1 MYSKSPDQWHHI
13 SISGKHSLG
22 PVTVYTTAVLFIFAD
37 CSNRKKQPIRLHSI
51 VVILLA
57 FFLTSVDACP
67 IVSSRSTSASV
78 AKPEAP
84 PLQDSE
90 TPVTDDESACSAS
103 TDINSNITGESPNDW
118 DQGAG
123 SNEIQGVDSA
133 STTPPSSV
141 DIEPSLGASSQSE
154 TRHNAN
160 PDPGGNVRTTRLSLT
175 IPPYK
180 SPSIAQITPEVQRTT
195 RDSDVQSP
203 SATTSITVSTKIP
216 LASPT
221 ATVPLNDPS
230 TTLPGIRIDGVV
242 NASFDV
248 VLPLVGSVAYGGAS
262 PSNTSPIQS
271 TNPITAITQ
280 VSNNFSYSTCD
291 VGEDP
296 PMLNVLVGL
305 VSVVLFVQLLK
316 TVIIWFSAWQNSKNH
331 PGKRNL
337 SATLPCVSGN
347 DDESSKDIQ
356 PYTEMSSNGSNSLS
370 RNTFGRNAWKTH
382 KNETSPSFIPMTRI
396 PSSTTVM
403 STAGLPPY
411 HTEPSE
417 L

>member
-1 MYSKSPDQWHHI
+1 MYSKSPNQWHHI

-84 PLQDSE
+84 PSQDSE

-103 TDINSNITGESPNDW
+103 TDINSYVTGESPNDW

-242 NASFDV
+242 NASFDM
-248 VLPLVGSVAYGGAS
+248 VLPLVDSAGSGAYGGAS
-262 PSNTSPIQS
+262 PLSASPMQS
-271 TNPITAITQ
+271 LNPITANTVNNI
-280 VSNNFSYSTCD
+280 SNHFYSTCD
-291 VGEDP
+291 AGEDP
-296 PMLNVLVGL
+296 RMLNVLVGL
-305 VSVVLFVQLLK
+305 VSVVLFIQLLK
-316 TVIIWFSAWQNSKNH
+316 TVITWF
-331 PGKRNL
+331 
-337 SATLPCVSGN
+337 
-347 DDESSKDIQ
+347 
-356 PYTEMSSNGSNSLS
+356 
-370 RNTFGRNAWKTH
+370 NAWKSS
-382 KNETSPSFIPMTRI
+382 KSYQNERLPLSTQI
-396 PSSTTVM
+396 PSRYSTTA
-403 STAGLPPY
+403 STSTVGLPPSSPPPY
-411 HTEPSE
+411 HSPQPSPYPRV
-417 L
+417 